1 MQLRWHFLKDLVHKG
16 LVTIQKVPTAGNIAD
31 MMTKALPRQLLHRC
45 LVLGGCWHLPEVERR
60 GEEEEDGQEESIEL
74 NLVTVNDYELE
85 TSALQ
90 ARTLTTPSRRSE
102 TPLILNVYVVMFFIG
117 LASGM
122 WLWRTC
128 TRQSTVRT
136 RTVGTQS
143 QVTYT
148 ALANHVNP
156 RFQPLPERAQGAF
169 AADGLPLS

>member
-45 LVLGGCWHLPEVERR
+45 LVLGGCWHLPEVEIRAE
-60 GEEEEDGQEESIEL
+60 GEEDKQEESIEL
-74 NLVTVNDYELE
+74 NLVTVSDYELE
-85 TSALQ
+85 TSAL
-90 ARTLTTPSRRSE
+90 TMPSRRSE
-102 TPLILNVYVVMFFIG
+102 VPLILNVYVVMFFIG
-117 LASGM
+117 LMSGM

-156 RFQPLPERAQGAF
+156 RFHPLPERAQGAF